1 MAWLN
6 MASLT
11 SRLGFADDFAG
22 FAIAQNQGI
31 AGYLWNGLGL
41 LELNEPVLGPVVT
54 QPDFL
59 GPVLD
64 LLVITPNEIWRELV

>member
-1 MAWLN
+1 V
-6 MASLT
+6 ASLT

-41 LELNEPVLGPVVT
+41 LEINEPGPAVT

-64 LLVITPNEIWRELV
+64 LLVVTPNEIWRELVQS

>member
-1 MAWLN
+1 

-11 SRLGFADDFAG
+11 SRIGFADEHMG
-22 FAIAQNQGI
+22 FNKAQNQGV

-64 LLVITPNEIWRELV
+64 LLFITPNEIWRELV